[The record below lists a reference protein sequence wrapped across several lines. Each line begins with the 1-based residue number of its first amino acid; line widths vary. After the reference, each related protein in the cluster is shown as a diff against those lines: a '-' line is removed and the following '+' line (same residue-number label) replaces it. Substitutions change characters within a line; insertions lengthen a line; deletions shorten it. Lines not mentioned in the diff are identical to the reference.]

1 MQIVNILL
9 TATYYNQVII
19 PISIPIRIHITSKR
33 TVDVREEYLIKCNNI
48 YQIHTN
54 IYISLY
60 IIYKIIEI

>member
-1 MQIVNILL
+1 MRIVNILL